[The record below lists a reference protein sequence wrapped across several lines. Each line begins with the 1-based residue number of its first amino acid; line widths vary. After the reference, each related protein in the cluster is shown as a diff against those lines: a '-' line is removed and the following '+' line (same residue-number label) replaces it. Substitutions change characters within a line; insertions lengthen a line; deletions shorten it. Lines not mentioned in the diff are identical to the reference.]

1 MSSRST
7 SRWGMRPK
15 TWSQPRW
22 STRQHS
28 PQESAQPCP
37 CDLGAAHLQ
46 AAAGRLPLS
55 SDQTCERREAAPTL
69 RVPERHLRCECRN
82 GTYAASAGTAPTL
95 RVPERHLRC
104 ECRNGTYAA
113 SAETAPI
120 CECRNGTYLRVPKR
134 HLSASAETAPIC
146 ECRNGTYLRVPKRHL
161 HDRRGPSSRHPL
173 ARLNA
178 ATESSGTGRG
188 FRFGLGSF
196 AIPMA
201 GQAVPGHDRN
211 GPTAAECCY
220 VKHPAQQGQ
229 RQE

>member
-113 SAETAPI
+113 SAGTAPTLRVPERHLR
-120 CECRNGTYLRVPKR
+120 CECRNGTYAASAGTAPTLRVP
-134 HLSASAETAPIC
+134 
-146 ECRNGTYLRVPKRHL
+146 
-161 HDRRGPSSRHPL
+161 
-173 ARLNA
+173 
-178 ATESSGTGRG
+178 
-188 FRFGLGSF
+188 
-196 AIPMA
+196 
-201 GQAVPGHDRN
+201 
-211 GPTAAECCY
+211 
-220 VKHPAQQGQ
+220 
-229 RQE
+229 